1 MNIPKLRKQPTIKT
15 CHSISWEDD
24 FSWVHQENILE
35 VLKDGS
41 KLLPEVKNYLDEE
54 NTYTQKQLEDT
65 KPLQKK
71 PRHFLQLV
79 NQAYQHI
86 LNF

>member
-35 VLKDGS
+35 VLRDGS
-41 KLLPEVKNYLDEE
+41 KLLPEV
-54 NTYTQKQLEDT
+54 
-65 KPLQKK
+65 
-71 PRHFLQLV
+71 
-79 NQAYQHI
+79 
-86 LNF
+86 

>member
-41 KLLPEVKNYLDEE
+41 KLLPEVKKYLDEE
-54 NTYTQKQLEDT
+54 NDLYSETTRRYQAIT
-65 KPLQKK
+65 KKTF
-71 PRHFLQLV
+71 R
-79 NQAYQHI
+79 
-86 LNF
+86 